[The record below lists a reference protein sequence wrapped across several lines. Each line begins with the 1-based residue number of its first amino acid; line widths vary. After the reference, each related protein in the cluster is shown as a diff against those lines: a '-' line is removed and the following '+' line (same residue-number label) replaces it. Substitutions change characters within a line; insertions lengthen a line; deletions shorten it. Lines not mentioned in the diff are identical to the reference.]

1 MDNYNKLIFKL
12 IYFFFFYFFYFFNYC
27 IWGLFLIVFLILTNP
42 FFIFQNIY
50 IVQSSILIYTYP
62 IGYIDLFGGVILKQC
77 MDSDNLH
84 RRIKKIIGQLNA
96 IDRMIDEDIPCENI
110 LMQVNASKSALHK
123 VGHIIVEGHLE
134 HCIKNAIEA
143 GDSDEAIND
152 VSTILEYYS
161 RL

>member
-1 MDNYNKLIFKL
+1 MNRDIIIITGDESRGACLGIGTANARRIIF
-12 IYFFFFYFFYFFNYC
+12 
-27 IWGLFLIVFLILTNP
+27 T
-42 FFIFQNIY
+42 
-50 IVQSSILIYTYP
+50 
-62 IGYIDLFGGVILKQC
+62 ID
-77 MDSDNLH
+77 